1 MEHAEITERSEKG
14 FLRSALLLARHLS
27 RFAEEASS
35 KKQKSPDRRSRP
47 CRTGIGA
54 LNIVLQ
60 KRKASSE
67 EPDALSYT
75 ANPTRVI
82 LHLSSKRISNAD
94 RFSLGLF
101 PRSADLCQSFAK
113 TLRAISA
120 HFRPRKRHLHLEV
133 PLDLRLQLFI

>member
-35 KKQKSPDRRSRP
+35 KNKKAPIEDPDLVG
-47 CRTGIGA
+47 TGIGA

-67 EPDALSYT
+67 EPGRTFLHRKSY
-75 ANPTRVI
+75 
-82 LHLSSKRISNAD
+82 
-94 RFSLGLF
+94 
-101 PRSADLCQSFAK
+101 
-113 TLRAISA
+113 
-120 HFRPRKRHLHLEV
+120 
-133 PLDLRLQLFI
+133 